1 MSNLRT
7 PRQSIAYSPTQN
19 VKARAGYL
27 QPLPVIDPRV
37 VETIPAYQFVVGR
50 TRRQKRVFGDAN
62 KLRGSGTL
70 STRAAGTR
78 KPAAR
83 DDAADV
89 ARYFC

>member
-1 MSNLRT
+1 MSSAGPGEALQMT
-7 PRQSIAYSPTQN
+7 AAPRSRRLYEQ
-19 VKARAGYL
+19 
-27 QPLPVIDPRV
+27 V

-50 TRRQKRVFGDAN
+50 ARRQKRPFGDAS

-70 STRAAGTR
+70 SRQAARAR

-89 ARYFC
+89 ARYFR